1 MKAAINKRLQELN
14 TQQKIAEK
22 AALRQSSLAGLF
34 APFVAAR
41 QENRRA
47 SQEMRAANPE
57 AAGARVP
64 ILPVYP
70 TANPIS
76 KENINALKG
85 KLRRTR
91 RLRRRS
97 RKN

>member
-1 MKAAINKRLQELN
+1 MEAAIKKRLQELN
-14 TQQKIAEK
+14 RQQKIAEK
-22 AALRQSSLAGLF
+22 AAHQSSLAGLF